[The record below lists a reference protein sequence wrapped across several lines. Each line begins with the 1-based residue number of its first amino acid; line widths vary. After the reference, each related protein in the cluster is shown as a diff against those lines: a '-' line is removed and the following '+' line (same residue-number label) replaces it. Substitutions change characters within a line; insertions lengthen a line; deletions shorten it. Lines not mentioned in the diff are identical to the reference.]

1 MLQEILV
8 PLDGSA
14 AAETILPT
22 VAQFARAG
30 GWPVTLLHV
39 IPVTTPARALVGP
52 LARAACAYTAWDA
65 GPGQPYADLDYAA
78 EYLAAEGITVQK
90 RVLTGELVE
99 ALPAYVRE
107 HPEVGQ
113 VALAVP
119 NGPAAD
125 AGALAPIAAQILAAI
140 PGETATA
147 WPAPVARPAVLAGV
161 AS

>member
-1 MLQEILV
+1 MLHEILV
-8 PLDGSA
+8 PLDGSL

-22 VAQFARAG
+22 VAQFARVS

-39 IPVTTPARALVGP
+39 IPAAPPARALVGP

-65 GPGQPYADLDYAA
+65 GPGQRYADLDYAA
-78 EYLAAEGITVQK
+78 EYLEAERVTARK
-90 RVLTGELVE
+90 RVLTGELGE

-119 NGPAAD
+119 NGPTPE

-140 PGETATA
+140 PGEAATA
-147 WPAPVARPAVLAGV
+147 WPAPVARPAVPAGV
-161 AS
+161 AG

>member
-1 MLQEILV
+1 MLHEILV

-22 VAQFARAG
+22 VARFARAA

-39 IPVTTPARALVGP
+39 IPVTAPARPLVGP
-52 LARAACAYTAWDA
+52 LARAACAYSDWDPS
-65 GPGQPYADLDYAA
+65 PGQPYADLDHAA
-78 EYLAAEGITVQK
+78 AYLEAEGVPARK

-113 VALAVP
+113 IALAVP
-119 NGPAAD
+119 NPPAVG
-125 AGALAPIAAQILAAI
+125 AGALVPIAAQILAAI
-140 PGETATA
+140 PGEMATP
-147 WPAPVARPAVLAGV
+147 WPAPVERPAVLAGV
-161 AS
+161 PG

>member
-1 MLQEILV
+1 MLHEILV

-22 VAQFARAG
+22 VARFARAA

-39 IPVTTPARALVGP
+39 IPVPAPARPLAGP
-52 LARAACAYTAWDA
+52 LARAACAYTDWDA

-78 EYLAAEGITVQK
+78 AYLAAEGVVACK

-99 ALPAYVRE
+99 ALPAYVRA

-119 NGPAAD
+119 AEAAAG
-125 AGALAPIAAQILAAI
+125 AGALGRSRRRSWPRSRAKRRR
-140 PGETATA
+140 PGRR
-147 WPAPVARPAVLAGV
+147 RPSGPW
-161 AS
+161 S